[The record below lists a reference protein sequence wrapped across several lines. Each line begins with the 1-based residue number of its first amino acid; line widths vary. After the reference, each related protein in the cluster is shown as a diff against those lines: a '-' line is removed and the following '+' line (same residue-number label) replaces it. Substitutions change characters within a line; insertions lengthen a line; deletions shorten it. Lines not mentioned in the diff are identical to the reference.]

1 MSLLRR
7 FPFHPFLLAI
17 YSSLALLAVNIREVN
32 ASVVIRPLLFSLA
45 LALVLLGILRLAY
58 KHWQQAALAAT
69 LILVL
74 FFTYGHLY
82 EFLKAHPVFGMQLG
96 RYRLLVPV
104 YLVLLGL
111 GLWWVTRRPGRRNLP
126 QLTFSLNIL
135 AAFLLLFPLVQM
147 GEYAVQQAV
156 SQRNLQANP
165 KQTGQLVNAAAQ
177 DKPDIYYIILDSYT
191 RADVLQK
198 DFGYDNS
205 QFVDGLRK
213 MGFYVA
219 DCSLTNYP
227 ATEISLSSSLNM
239 AYLQDIA
246 KSLPAGT
253 NFGTAIFSLLKHSQ
267 VRTQLEGIGY
277 KTVAFATGY
286 DWIEWKDASLY
297 LEPEFNMLSFREM
310 RPFEAMF
317 IKSTAAVA
325 AFDIQQLFP
334 QGPAEIDTISYQD
347 HIKREFFL
355 LNQLEMLPSVPGPK
369 FVYAH
374 ILIPHGPFVFGAD
387 GKALPDP
394 SIYENADLATWK
406 QGYADEVAFINGH
419 LLSILP
425 GIIANSKVPPI
436 IIIQG
441 DHGSKVSRFPILNAY
456 YLPGAGKDK
465 LYPTISPVNSFRLV
479 LDTYFGAHYSLLQ
492 DVPYD
497 PKDVQHGQFT
507 AVGQADL
514 PTCPVK

>member
-1 MSLLRR
+1 MSLFRR

-17 YSSLALLAVNIREVN
+17 YSALALLAYNIREVN
-32 ASVVIRPLLFSLA
+32 VSVAVRPLFFSLA
-45 LALVLLGILRLAY
+45 LALALLGILRLAF
-58 KHWQQAALAAT
+58 KHWLPAALAAS
-69 LILVL
+69 LILIL
-74 FFTYGHLY
+74 FFSYGHLY
-82 EFLKAHPVFGMQLG
+82 EFLKANPVFGMQLG
-96 RYRLLVPV
+96 RYRLLAPL
-104 YLVLLGL
+104 YLVFMGL
-111 GLWWVTRRPGRRNLP
+111 GLWWVAGRKSNLS
-126 QLTFSLNIL
+126 QLTFFLNIL

-147 GEYAVQQAV
+147 GGYAVQQAA
-156 SQRNLQANP
+156 SQKKLQANP
-165 KQTGQLVNAAAQ
+165 KENGQIVSAAAQ
-177 DKPDIYYIILDSYT
+177 NEPDIYYIILDSYT

-205 QFVDGLRK
+205 HFIDSLRR

-246 KSLPAGT
+246 QSLPAGT
-253 NFGTAIFSLLKHSQ
+253 NLGSVIISLLKHSQ
-267 VRTQLEGIGY
+267 VRTQLESIGY

-297 LEPEFNMLSFREM
+297 LEPEFNLLSFKEM

-355 LNQLEMLPSVPGPK
+355 LNQLDIMPTIPGPK

-387 GKALPDP
+387 GKALADP
-394 SIYENADLATWK
+394 SIYENADLAAWK
-406 QGYADEVAFINGH
+406 QGYTDEVQFINGH

-425 GIIANSKVPPI
+425 GLIANSRIPPI

-441 DHGSKVSRFPILNAY
+441 DHGSKVNRFPILNAY
-456 YLPGAGKDK
+456 YLPGAGKEK
-465 LYPTISPVNSFRLV
+465 LYSTISPVNSFRLIF
-479 LDTYFGAHYSLLQ
+479 DTFFGAHYNLLQ

-507 AVGQADL
+507 SVGQADL

>member
-1 MSLLRR
+1 
-7 FPFHPFLLAI
+7 
-17 YSSLALLAVNIREVN
+17 
-32 ASVVIRPLLFSLA
+32 
-45 LALVLLGILRLAY
+45 
-58 KHWQQAALAAT
+58 
-69 LILVL
+69 
-74 FFTYGHLY
+74 
-82 EFLKAHPVFGMQLG
+82 
-96 RYRLLVPV
+96 
-104 YLVLLGL
+104 
-111 GLWWVTRRPGRRNLP
+111 
-126 QLTFSLNIL
+126 
-135 AAFLLLFPLVQM
+135 
-147 GEYAVQQAV
+147 
-156 SQRNLQANP
+156 
-165 KQTGQLVNAAAQ
+165 
-177 DKPDIYYIILDSYT
+177 
-191 RADVLQK
+191 
-198 DFGYDNS
+198 
-205 QFVDGLRK
+205 
-213 MGFYVA
+213 
-219 DCSLTNYP
+219 
-227 ATEISLSSSLNM
+227 
-239 AYLQDIA
+239 LQDIA
-246 KSLPAGT
+246 QGLPAGT
-253 NFGTAIFSLLKHSQ
+253 NFESAIFNLLKHSQ

-297 LEPEFNMLSFREM
+297 LEPEFNLLSLKEM

-355 LNQLEMLPSVPGPK
+355 LNQLENMPAVPGPK

-387 GKALPDP
+387 GKPLADP
-394 SIYENADLATWK
+394 GIYENAGLATWK

-425 GIIANSKVPPI
+425 GLIANSKVPPV

-456 YLPGAGKDK
+456 YLPGAGKGK

-492 DVPYD
+492 DTPYD
-497 PKDVQHGQFT
+497 PKNVGQAQFT
-507 AVGQADL
+507 AVAQDDL
-514 PTCPVK
+514 PACPVK